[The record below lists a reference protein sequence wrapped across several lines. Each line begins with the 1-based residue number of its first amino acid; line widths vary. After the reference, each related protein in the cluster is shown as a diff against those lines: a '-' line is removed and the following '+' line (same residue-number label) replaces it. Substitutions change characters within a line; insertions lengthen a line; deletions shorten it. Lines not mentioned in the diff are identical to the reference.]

1 MIGSLRGILLDRL
14 DTGEALVEVGGVG
27 YRVMLAAP
35 TLAALGELGEAV
47 FLHVHTHVREDA
59 IILYGF
65 SDRDQ
70 RSCFEALIGAHGVG
84 PSLAL
89 AILSIHRPSALRRA
103 VMTGDA
109 DALVMVPGVGAK
121 TAARLLIEL
130 EARLDLP
137 PDRGEP
143 GPEGGAKGAVGEVRA
158 ALAGLGYGPDEV
170 HLALRALP
178 YEGAVEDLLRAALRE
193 LAGAR

>member
-1 MIGSLRGILLDRL
+1 MIGSLRGVLLDRL
-14 DTGEALVEVGGVG
+14 DMGEALVEVGGVG
-27 YRVMLAAP
+27 YRVMVPAT
-35 TLAALGELGEAV
+35 TLAELGELGEAV

-59 IILYGF
+59 IVLYGF
-65 SDRDQ
+65 CDRDQ

-89 AILSIHRPSALRRA
+89 AILSVHRPAALRRA
-103 VMTGDA
+103 VVAGDT

-121 TAARLLIEL
+121 TAARLLMEL

-137 PDRGEP
+137 ADSAGPAPVGGPRG
-143 GPEGGAKGAVGEVRA
+143 AMGEVRA

-178 YEGAVEDLLRAALRE
+178 DEGAVEDLLRAALRE

>member
-1 MIGSLRGILLDRL
+1 MIGSLRGVLLDRL
-14 DTGEALVEVGGVG
+14 DTGEALVETAGVG
-27 YRVMLAAP
+27 YRVMVPAA
-35 TLAALGELGEAV
+35 TLAELGEPGQEV

-59 IILYGF
+59 IVLYGF

-70 RSCFEALIGAHGVG
+70 RSCFEALIAAHGVG

-89 AILSIHRPSALRRA
+89 SILCVHRPAALRRA
-103 VMTGDA
+103 VLAGDV
-109 DALVMVPGVGAK
+109 DSLVLVPGVGAK

-130 EARLDLP
+130 EARLDP
-137 PDRGEP
+137 PAHSADRGP
-143 GPEGGAKGAVGEVRA
+143 SPEEGVMGEVRA

-170 HLALRALP
+170 RLALRAVP
-178 YEGAVEDLLRAALRE
+178 DGGGVEELLRCALRE

>member
-35 TLAALGELGEAV
+35 TLAGLGELGEAV

-178 YEGAVEDLLRAALRE
+178 DEGAVEDLLRAALRE

>member
-89 AILSIHRPSALRRA
+89 AILSIHRPSVLRRA

-178 YEGAVEDLLRAALRE
+178 DEGAVEDLLRAALRE